1 VAIIAVLSSWL
12 YRDVLDIS
20 ETRQAP
26 LGALPRANY
35 TAPHHVCCIAHQT
48 SHTDVYLRVFLACAV
63 CIIVIT

>member
-1 VAIIAVLSSWL
+1 MAIALLSSWL

-35 TAPHHVCCIAHQT
+35 TAPHHVRCIARQT
-48 SHTDVYLRVFLACAV
+48 SHTDIYLRVFLAC
-63 CIIVIT
+63 IIVIT